1 MCFQA
6 PGSDH
11 TGETGAEQRNNG
23 KDKEKNLPLILIIA
37 EGS

>member
-23 KDKEKNLPLILIIA
+23 KERRKTFP
-37 EGS
+37 